1 MIGQGIKTEPRLV
14 YCSNGKKSEEYLL
27 IFVKMDYSG
36 ADPSVLVR
44 SDSHT
49 LLNTPFFFAPF
60 FTLLFL
66 ISFSISFTSIFLSS
80 HCFFLIIFC
89 LFCISSHCFFLISLY
104 IFSVSVV
111 FLHIAFSLSVSI
123 PFLFLLFFFIL
134 LNHY

>member
-60 FTLLFL
+60 FTLLFHYPFVFL
-66 ISFSISFTSIFLSS
+66 CICISFLCIPFFFAPIFTLLFTLHLSS
-80 HCFFLIIFC
+80 HCFSLIIFYFFSHSLAS
-89 LFCISSHCFFLISLY
+89 LFTT
-104 IFSVSVV
+104 
-111 FLHIAFSLSVSI
+111 FLHYNFIQGVPEKSLW
-123 PFLFLLFFFIL
+123 
-134 LNHY
+134 